1 MDKSELM
8 KYLIDLHKVYIELKE
23 NKEAIISNELNEQI
37 LKVGES
43 YYTQNEN
50 NLLYSMKAIQFLLE
64 YTVELAND
72 SSNGN
77 YSIPRL
83 NEIILKGEKLCLD
96 LENKSNQ
103 I

>member
-23 NKEAIISNELNEQI
+23 NKEEIISNELNEQI

-43 YYTQNEN
+43 YYTQNNN